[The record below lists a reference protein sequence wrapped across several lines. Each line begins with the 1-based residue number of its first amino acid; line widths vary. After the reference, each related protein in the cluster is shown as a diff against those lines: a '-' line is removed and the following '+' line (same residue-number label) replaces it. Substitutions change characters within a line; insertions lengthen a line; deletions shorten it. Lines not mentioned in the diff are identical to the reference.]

1 MKQQSSLHMYLKP
14 WLLMWE
20 KPHSVIMRYDIWS
33 GGISFELG
41 SKPKLHICIKKPQV
55 KWTKYTSSLLSTK
68 VTQPCTPNHIGKKH
82 LPINFAWT
90 YLHTLIKFHPI
101 SKLHKTYNYSL
112 KQNQGLQV
120 WSLNIHELN
129 RAILM
134 PYSMCSFKKMKVPL

>member
-1 MKQQSSLHMYLKP
+1 MFNKS
-14 WLLMWE
+14 
-20 KPHSVIMRYDIWS
+20 
-33 GGISFELG
+33 
-41 SKPKLHICIKKPQV
+41 
-55 KWTKYTSSLLSTK
+55 TKSHKRMQNQNVDNSSSLLLTK

-90 YLHTLIKFHPI
+90 YLHTLIQFHPI

-112 KQNQGLQV
+112 KQNRGLQV